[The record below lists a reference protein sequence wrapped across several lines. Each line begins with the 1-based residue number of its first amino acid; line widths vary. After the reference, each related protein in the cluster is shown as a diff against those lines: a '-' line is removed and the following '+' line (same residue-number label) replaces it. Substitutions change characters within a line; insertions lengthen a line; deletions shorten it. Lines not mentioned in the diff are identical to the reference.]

1 MLNLIKTKS
10 KGNSRIF
17 RKKINQT
24 ALRRKHR
31 RDDEIFP
38 RTIVCDIFV
47 FLFIYI
53 GLSYVEEYNGQNLLG
68 IHDAGDYGRFVPKV
82 MKILFSSTEMSQSI
96 IYSNSMR
103 CANGLSLEVDY
114 CYCN

>member
-38 RTIVCDIFV
+38 RTI
-47 FLFIYI
+47 
-53 GLSYVEEYNGQNLLG
+53 EYNGQNLLG

-96 IYSNSMR
+96 IYSNSV
-103 CANGLSLEVDY
+103 CAKFMLDPDRLTAISNDF
-114 CYCN
+114 C